1 MAVDID
7 TSEAHALALDAAD
20 QRTVWRDEFLLPS
33 DADGQ
38 PIAYLA
44 GDSLGAQPRA
54 ARAAVEHVLERWA
67 GVGVEAWFGDGGW
80 LTADGAIREATGRVV
95 GARPVEVATC
105 NTLTVNLHLLLTAF
119 FRPAGRRTAILVD
132 APTFPSDQYAVASQ
146 LRHHGLDPG
155 AELIVVRPRTGES
168 LVRHEDLEG
177 AIHEHR
183 ERLAVA
189 LLAGVNYATGARLDI
204 ERLTGRV
211 HEAGAIA
218 IWDLAHAAGNVPLA
232 LHDAEVDAA
241 AWCTYKYLN
250 SGPGALAQLFVHE
263 RHDRSA
269 ATRRLTGWW
278 GNDEA
283 TRFAM
288 AEEIDPAHGA
298 AGWRISTTPML
309 SFAPIAASLA
319 IVDRIGM
326 PALRERSVALTAYLE
341 AAIDGLASDVELVT
355 PRDPTRRGAQ
365 LSLRVA
371 RAAHRQRA
379 LEAHGVVGDFR
390 EPDIVRLAPV
400 PLYNTFHDAWR
411 AARALADTTAT
422 DDPAPRSPE

>member
-1 MAVDID
+1 
-7 TSEAHALALDAAD
+7 
-20 QRTVWRDEFLLPS
+20 
-33 DADGQ
+33 
-38 PIAYLA
+38 
-44 GDSLGAQPRA
+44 
-54 ARAAVEHVLERWA
+54 
-67 GVGVEAWFGDGGW
+67 
-80 LTADGAIREATGRVV
+80 
-95 GARPVEVATC
+95 
-105 NTLTVNLHLLLTAF
+105 
-119 FRPAGRRTAILVD
+119 
-132 APTFPSDQYAVASQ
+132 
-146 LRHHGLDPG
+146 
-155 AELIVVRPRTGES
+155 
-168 LVRHEDLEG
+168 
-177 AIHEHR
+177 
-183 ERLAVA
+183 
-189 LLAGVNYATGARLDI
+189 
-204 ERLTGRV
+204 
-211 HEAGAIA
+211 
-218 IWDLAHAAGNVPLA
+218 
-232 LHDAEVDAA
+232 
-241 AWCTYKYLN
+241 
-250 SGPGALAQLFVHE
+250 VHE

-379 LEAHGVVGDFR
+379 LGAHGVVGDFR